1 MDLKIR
7 TLAMTAIAALA
18 LTSVSRAAE
27 PAGAQGA
34 ARYAGWYTGA
44 GIVVQLEA
52 RDGALI
58 AHSAG
63 LPDTRYDPEGEG
75 KFFAAGADTHLVFQ
89 TGPDGEVASA
99 LVNRAGQP
107 PVTSRRISAAEAD
120 RIVKAALEAQ
130 RAAAG
135 PFDKAA
141 KQATVAQIGA
151 MLTDR
156 YIFPDRAAQ
165 AKAKIDAALAAGDYD
180 PIDDPRVF
188 AQRLTEDLQSVTH
201 DKHMRVTPTGG
212 PAPAAAAPPQAP
224 PPTNGG
230 FARVDILK
238 GNIGYIRLLNF
249 PPPRAFNPAADQAMR
264 DVAGTDAL
272 IIDMR
277 DNGGGSAE
285 SDSYFG
291 SFFFDP
297 AKPVSL
303 NSIVNRTPS
312 TNTFTTIEFHTK
324 PVASPYVNK
333 PVYILT
339 SSHTFS
345 GGEAFVYDLQVQK
358 RVSIYGETTGGG
370 ANPGGVFPVGGR
382 FGIFVPMG
390 RAENPATKTNWEGV
404 GVVPDHPMDAKLAF
418 QAAMSDAVTQLLKKK
433 AKDAALISVK
443 ADLAKQTEPAPFVQ
457 AALLK
462 FRTTPSPGAEAA
474 LRRQIEG
481 LQKSQPDYAELSD
494 GLANV
499 TRQQLPTLEQ
509 TMARLGALKSV
520 TFIGVGPAGGDLYA
534 VAFEHGQTEWQIAPL
549 TPDGKIDGLGF
560 RETAAAAA
568 R

>member
-1 MDLKIR
+1 
-7 TLAMTAIAALA
+7 MTAVAALA
-18 LTSVSRAAE
+18 SISISQAAE
-27 PAGAQGA
+27 PAGAQGP
-34 ARYAGWYTGA
+34 ARYAGWYTA
-44 GIVVQLEA
+44 SGIVVQLEA
-52 RDGALI
+52 RDGYLI

-75 KFFAAGADTHLVFQ
+75 KFFAAAADTHLVFQ
-89 TGPDGEVASA
+89 TGPDGAVTGAI
-99 LVNRAGQP
+99 VNRGGQP
-107 PVTSRRISAAEAD
+107 PLTSRRISGAEAD
-120 RIVKAALEAQ
+120 RIAKTAADAQ

-141 KQATVAQIGA
+141 KQVTVDQIGA

-180 PIDDPRVF
+180 SIDDPRVF
-188 AQRLTEDLQSVTH
+188 AQRLTTDLQSVTH
-201 DKHMRVTPTGG
+201 DKHMRVTPMGG
-212 PAPAAAAPPQAP
+212 PQPVGPPQQAP

-238 GNIGYIRLLNF
+238 GNIGYIRLLGF
-249 PPPRAFNPAADQAMR
+249 PGPKAFNPAADQAMR
-264 DVAGTDAL
+264 DLAGTDAL

-312 TNTFTTIEFHTK
+312 TNTFTTIEFRTK

-339 SSHTFS
+339 SSRTFS

-418 QAAMSDAVTQLLKKK
+418 QAALSDAVTQLLKKK
-433 AKDAALISVK
+433 AKDAALTAVK
-443 ADLAKQTEPAPFVQ
+443 ADLVKQTEPQPFVQ

-462 FRTTPSPGAEAA
+462 FRTTASPGTEAA

-481 LQKSQPDYAELSD
+481 LQKSQPDYAEMSD
-494 GLANV
+494 ALANA
-499 TRQQLPTLEQ
+499 TRQQLPSLEQ
-509 TMARLGALKSV
+509 TMARMGALKSI
-520 TFIGVGPAGGDLYA
+520 TFSGVGPAGGDLYQ

-549 TPDGKIDGLGF
+549 TPDGKIEGLGF
-560 RETAAAAA
+560 RETAATAVK
-568 R
+568 

>member
-1 MDLKIR
+1 
-7 TLAMTAIAALA
+7 
-18 LTSVSRAAE
+18 
-27 PAGAQGA
+27 
-34 ARYAGWYTGA
+34 
-44 GIVVQLEA
+44 
-52 RDGALI
+52 
-58 AHSAG
+58 
-63 LPDTRYDPEGEG
+63 
-75 KFFAAGADTHLVFQ
+75 
-89 TGPDGEVASA
+89 
-99 LVNRAGQP
+99 
-107 PVTSRRISAAEAD
+107 
-120 RIVKAALEAQ
+120 
-130 RAAAG
+130 
-135 PFDKAA
+135 
-141 KQATVAQIGA
+141 
-151 MLTDR
+151 
-156 YIFPDRAAQ
+156 
-165 AKAKIDAALAAGDYD
+165 
-180 PIDDPRVF
+180 
-188 AQRLTEDLQSVTH
+188 
-201 DKHMRVTPTGG
+201 MRVTPTGG
-212 PAPAAAAPPQAP
+212 PAPAATPQQAP

-238 GNIGYIRLLNF
+238 GNIGYIRLLGF
-249 PPPRAFNPAADQAMR
+249 PPPPVFNPAADEAMR
-264 DVAGTDAL
+264 SVASADAL

-297 AKPVSL
+297 AKPVAL

-312 TNTFTTIEFHTK
+312 TNTFTTIEFRTK
-324 PVASPYVNK
+324 PVASPFVNK

-339 SSHTFS
+339 SARTFS

-433 AKDAALISVK
+433 ANDPALNAVS

-457 AALLK
+457 SALLK
-462 FRTTPSPGAEAA
+462 VRTTASPGTEAA

-481 LQKSQPDYAELSD
+481 LQKSQPDYAGLSERMVS
-494 GLANV
+494 V

-509 TMARLGALKSV
+509 TMARLGALKSI
-520 TFIGVGPAGGDLYA
+520 TFNSVGPAGGDIYE
-534 VAFEHGQTEWQIAPL
+534 VVFEHGQTEWQVAPL
-549 TPDGKIDGLGF
+549 TPDGKIDALGF
-560 RETAAAAA
+560 RETAAAAVK
-568 R
+568 

>member
-1 MDLKIR
+1 LKIR
-7 TLAMTAIAALA
+7 TLAISAIAALA
-18 LTSVSRAAE
+18 LTSVSWAAG
-27 PAGAQGA
+27 PTVGQGS
-34 ARYAGWYTGA
+34 ARFAGWYTGA

-52 RDGALI
+52 RDGYLI

-75 KFFAAGADTHLVFQ
+75 KFFAAAADTHLVFQ
-89 TGPDGEVASA
+89 TGSDGEVTGA
-99 LVNRAGQP
+99 LVNRSGQP
-107 PVTSRRISAAEAD
+107 PVTSRRISAEEAD
-120 RIVKAALEAQ
+120 RLVKAALEAQ
-130 RAAAG
+130 RVAAG

-156 YIFPDRAAQ
+156 YIFPDRAVQ

-201 DKHMRVTPTGG
+201 DKHMRVTPTAGTG
-212 PAPAAAAPPQAP
+212 PVAAPPQAP

-238 GNIGYIRLLNF
+238 GNIGYIRLLGF
-249 PPPRAFNPAADQAMR
+249 PVPKVFNPAADQAMR
-264 DVAGTDAL
+264 DLAGTDAL

-285 SDSYFG
+285 ADSYFG

-312 TNTFTTIEFHTK
+312 INTFTTTEFKTK

-418 QAAMSDAVTQLLKKK
+418 QAALSDAVTQLLKNK
-433 AKDAALISVK
+433 ANDAALIAVK
-443 ADLAKQTEPAPFVQ
+443 ADLPKQTEPASFVQ
-457 AALLK
+457 SALLK
-462 FRTTPSPGAEAA
+462 VRTTPSPGTEAA

-481 LQKSQPDYAELSD
+481 LQKSQPDYAGLAD
-494 GLANV
+494 GLANA
-499 TRQQLPTLEQ
+499 TRQQAATLEQ
-509 TMARLGALKSV
+509 TVMRMGALKSI
-520 TFIGVGPAGGDLYA
+520 TFNGVGLQGGDTYE
-534 VAFEHGQTEWQIAPL
+534 VAFEHGQMEWQIAPL
-549 TPDGKIDGLGF
+549 TPDGKIEGLGF
-560 RETAAAAA
+560 RETAAASIK
-568 R
+568 